1 MTHEIVPRR
10 SDSYSMTP
18 FDFFEDFGRSF
29 FDGFPSNLIDPT
41 RINISR
47 QPKDRCKCRRP

>member
-18 FDFFEDFGRSF
+18 
-29 FDGFPSNLIDPT
+29 LISLKILAAVFLMVFHRT
-41 RINISR
+41 
-47 QPKDRCKCRRP
+47 

>member
-18 FDFFEDFGRSF
+18 FDFFEDFSNSF
-29 FDGFPSNLIDPT
+29 LMGFHRT
-41 RINISR
+41 
-47 QPKDRCKCRRP
+47 